1 MRIFS
6 WNING
11 FRASWKKG
19 LSDFLASGQADVI
32 NLQEI
37 KARPEQLDADQLA
50 AHGYHVV
57 WHPAQKPGYSGT
69 ATLSK
74 VAPDEVVLGLGDER
88 FDSEGRVITTRHGDL
103 TVVGAYFPHG
113 QRDFARMPYKVDFFH
128 AMLAYGS
135 RLRAEGR
142 HVVICGDW
150 NVAHTEQDIKN
161 AKSNRTTSGFTPED
175 CALLDEFV
183 AAGWID
189 TFRRRYPDVRDVY
202 SWWSNRPGVRD
213 RNIGWRIDYHFVNPE
228 AWPRVKEARI
238 HMDVKGAD
246 HCPVEV
252 EIE

>member
-6 WNING
+6 WNVNG
-11 FRASWKKG
+11 FRAAWKKG
-19 LSDFLASGQADVI
+19 LAEFLAQGDADVLC
-32 NLQEI
+32 LQEI

-50 AHGYHVV
+50 AHGYHAV
-57 WHPAQKPGYSGT
+57 WNPAEKPGYSGT

-74 VAPDEVVLGLGDER
+74 RPPDEVILGLGDPQ
-88 FDSEGRVITTRHGDL
+88 FDSEGRVTATRHGDL
-103 TVVGAYFPHG
+103 WVVGAYFPHG

-128 AMLAYGS
+128 AMLAYGA
-135 RLRAEGR
+135 RLRAAG
-142 HVVICGDW
+142 HPVVICGDW

-161 AKSNRTTSGFTPED
+161 AKSNRTTSGFTPAD

-189 TFRRRYPDVRDVY
+189 TFRRQHPDERDVY

-213 RNIGWRIDYHFVNPE
+213 RNIGWRIDYHFTTPE
-228 AWPRVKEARI
+228 TWPRIQDTRI
-238 HMDVKGAD
+238 HMDVRGSD

-252 EIE
+252 VIG